1 LSVAL
6 DAGHVEVLVYRN
18 GILVSNDGDSDFDS
32 YAVSATGGSGG
43 VGRITFGANPEANDV
58 LHAVYI
64 A

>member
-1 LSVAL
+1 M
-6 DAGHVEVLVYRN
+6 LVYKN
-18 GILVSNDGDSDFDS
+18 GLLMSQDGDSDFDS

-43 VGRITFGANPEANDV
+43 VGRITFGANPEANDI

>member
-1 LSVAL
+1 L
-6 DAGHVEVLVYRN
+6 DAGHVEVLVYKN
-18 GILVSNDGDSDFDS
+18 GLLMEKDGDSDADS

-43 VGRITFGANPEANDV
+43 VARVTFGANPAANDI